1 MLPKVTT
8 VTSAALRDMA
18 IGESRTFKLPDHEP
32 YLSRA
37 VNNGKSIA
45 YRLQRELECRRY
57 KQQLRLMPQGG
68 SDSRR
73 GRRVYRDKQ
82 EHPVQTHH
90 AAGHS
95 TLQAERKGAFFQ
107 PPGTGAVDDEQP
119 RGNRSRH
126 QLRSDG
132 LLYEKRTR

>member
-45 YRLQRELECRRY
+45 YRLQREPECR
-57 KQQLRLMPQGG
+57 
-68 SDSRR
+68 
-73 GRRVYRDKQ
+73 
-82 EHPVQTHH
+82 
-90 AAGHS
+90 S
-95 TLQAERKGAFFQ
+95 TAETDFDNATLTLTKK
-107 PPGTGAVDDEQP
+107 P
-119 RGNRSRH
+119 RI
-126 QLRSDG
+126 
-132 LLYEKRTR
+132 

>member
-45 YRLQRELECRRY
+45 YRLQREL
-57 KQQLRLMPQGG
+57 KAVWQGTI
-68 SDSRR
+68 SR
-73 GRRVYRDKQ
+73 
-82 EHPVQTHH
+82 
-90 AAGHS
+90 S
-95 TLQAERKGAFFQ
+95 W
-107 PPGTGAVDDEQP
+107 PP
-119 RGNRSRH
+119 
-126 QLRSDG
+126 L
-132 LLYEKRTR
+132 